1 MKFLRLR
8 SFVENRDLGSLL
20 VAFLVACAIA
30 TLWIFVV
37 ANVGRLQNLD
47 EANRRENATQIAGLL
62 EGEIARSFD
71 VAVAT
76 LDRAADG
83 LGTPDFYAHAQ
94 RVLRDIEWTHPE
106 ITSVAV
112 VDPDGRGRVATTGSV
127 RDYADADSES
137 LRHHRASR
145 SHAVF
150 LSLPFTGGA
159 SGLRRIAVSRRLD
172 APDGTFAGLVAVTL
186 RYEYIEEMLHRARQG
201 PNGTVHLH
209 RTDKYFFARVPTQT
223 ELIGRPSSGIDLWYH
238 YPDAEAGVY
247 RVRVSTIDGASRIVA
262 FRKVRNL
269 PLIAAVTLDEK
280 DLADRRADIE
290 RLPYR
295 AAFGATLALLAIGIV
310 GMLGMRRLYRMRQKA
325 EVQRKLAE
333 IERISADTAR
343 GRAQQA
349 HERAELASRAKTR
362 FLANM
367 SHELRTPLNAI
378 IGFAETVKGGYIEKA
393 GPRTREYAGHILD
406 SGQHLLSLV
415 DDLLDLTQI
424 EIAARKL
431 ELEPVD
437 AREIAETAAKRM
449 SYQYMQRRVEL
460 DVKGTTGTPA
470 PFNRRALLQ
479 ILLNL
484 LSNAVRYVPIDGF
497 VGIEIARDGK
507 AVEIRVS
514 DNGPGMPA
522 ELIAQIGQP
531 FIQNRD
537 PMTASKSGAGLGLAI
552 VKALVEQQNGTM
564 KVDVPAS
571 GGTVFTMRFVPPDNG
586 NEMPREAVAPDR
598 AKIAS

>member
-1 MKFLRLR
+1 MNFPRLR
-8 SFVENRDLGSLL
+8 SIVENRDLGSTL

-37 ANVGRLQNLD
+37 ANVGRLQGLD
-47 EANRRENATQIAGLL
+47 EANQRANATQIAELL

-76 LDRAADG
+76 LERAADG
-83 LGTPDFYAHAQ
+83 LERPDAFAHAQ
-94 RVLRDIEWTHPE
+94 RVLRDTEWTHPE
-106 ITSVAV
+106 ITSVAIV
-112 VDPDGRGRVATTGSV
+112 GPDGKGRVATTASV
-127 RDYADADSES
+127 REYVDPGSES
-137 LRHHRASR
+137 LNHHRGTR
-145 SHAVF
+145 SHVIY
-150 LSLPFTGGA
+150 LTLPFTGSA
-159 SGLRRIAVSRRLD
+159 SGLRRIAISRRLN
-172 APDGTFAGLVAVTL
+172 APDGTYAGFIAVTL

-209 RTDKYFFARVPTQT
+209 RTDKYFFARVPAQT
-223 ELIGRPSSGIDLWYH
+223 ELIGRASPGIELWRY
-238 YPDAEAGVY
+238 YPEAEAGVY
-247 RVRVSTIDGASRIVA
+247 RVRVSTIDGANRIVA
-262 FRKVRNL
+262 FRKIRNL

-280 DLADRRADIE
+280 DLAERRAGIE

-295 AAFGATLALLAIGIV
+295 AALGATLALVAIGIV
-310 GMLGMRRLYRMRQKA
+310 GMLGMRRLYRMRRKA

-333 IERISADTAR
+333 IERTAAETAR
-343 GRAQQA
+343 ARAQQA

-378 IGFAETVKGGYIEKA
+378 IGFAETVKGGYVEKA
-393 GPRTREYAGHILD
+393 GPRTCEYAGHILD

-415 DDLLDLTQI
+415 DDLLDLTQV

-437 AREIAETAAKRM
+437 VREIADTAAKRM

-460 DVKGTTGTPA
+460 DVKGTTGAPA

-484 LSNAVRYVPIDGF
+484 LSNAVRYVPIDGL
-497 VGIEIARDGK
+497 VGIEIARDGA

-522 ELIAQIGQP
+522 RADRADRPAFHPEQGPDDGQQVGRGP
-531 FIQNRD
+531 RPGDRQGPRRAAERHD
-537 PMTASKSGAGLGLAI
+537 EG
-552 VKALVEQQNGTM
+552 
-564 KVDVPAS
+564 
-571 GGTVFTMRFVPPDNG
+571 GGTGKRRHRLHD
-586 NEMPREAVAPDR
+586 ALR
-598 AKIAS
+598 AAGQR

>member
-1 MKFLRLR
+1 MKSPRLR
-8 SFVENRDLGSLL
+8 SYAENRDLGSLL
-20 VAFLVACAIA
+20 VAFLVACAVV
-30 TLWIFVV
+30 TLWIFVT
-37 ANVGRLQNLD
+37 ANVSRLQELD
-47 EANRRENATQIAGLL
+47 ETNQRENATQIVGLL

-76 LDRAADG
+76 LERAADG
-83 LGTPDFYAHAQ
+83 LDRPDTFAHAQ
-94 RVLRDIEWTHPE
+94 HVLRDTEWAHPE
-106 ITSVAV
+106 ITSVAIV
-112 VDPDGRGRVATTGSV
+112 GPEGKGRVATATSV
-127 RDYADADSES
+127 RDYEDAGSES
-137 LRHHRASR
+137 LLHHRSRR
-145 SHAVF
+145 SHAIY
-150 LSLPFTGGA
+150 LSLPFTGSA
-159 SGLRRIAVSRRLD
+159 SGLRRVAVSRRID
-172 APDGTFAGLVAVTL
+172 APDGAYAGFIAVTL
-186 RYEYIEEMLHRARQG
+186 RYEYIEEMLNRALQG
-201 PNGTVHLH
+201 PNGTVNLH
-209 RTDKYFFARVPTQT
+209 RTDKHFFARVPTQT
-223 ELIGRPSSGIDLWYH
+223 EIVGRPSSHIDLWHY
-238 YPDAEAGVY
+238 YPDAMKGVY
-247 RVRVSTIDGASRIVA
+247 RVPVSAIDGADRTVA

-269 PLIAAVTLDEK
+269 PLIATVTLDEK
-280 DLADRRADIE
+280 DLADRRADIG

-295 AAFGATLALLAIGIV
+295 AALGATLALLAIGIV

-333 IERISADTAR
+333 IERIAAETAR

-378 IGFAETVKGGYIEKA
+378 IGFAETVKGGYIEAA

-431 ELEPVD
+431 DLELLDV
-437 AREIAETAAKRM
+437 REIADTAAKRM

-460 DVKGTTGTPA
+460 EVKGTTGTPA

-484 LSNAVRYVPIDGF
+484 LSNAVRFVPIDGY
-497 VGIEIARDGK
+497 VGIEILRDGE

-522 ELIAQIGQP
+522 DMIAKIGEP
-531 FIQNRD
+531 FIQNKD

-564 KVDVPAS
+564 VVHVPPG
-571 GGTVFTMRFVPPDNG
+571 GGTVITMRFTPPDGG
-586 NEMPREAVAPDR
+586 NVMPRNAVMTDR
-598 AKIAS
+598 EKLAS